1 MINIIQYFPSWV
13 IEYKL
18 FIVFITA
25 VAISSLLIPQIIR
38 YSFKYGWV
46 DVPDNRKIHI
56 RSVPNLGGVAI
67 FLGLFFA
74 SVFWLKYFNSNDFIY
89 LIFGVI
95 ILFVTGIFDDIKG
108 LRAKKKLFI
117 QIVAAFIVVA
127 GGIRITSFQGFLGIY
142 ELPVYTQYVF
152 SVFVIV
158 GVVNAYNLMDGI
170 DGLAGGIGVINFG
183 ILGYVFYSMH
193 HMAYALL
200 AIAVAG
206 SLIGFL
212 IYNFNPAKIFM
223 GDTGALIIGF
233 LTVVLGIKA
242 IEFNLTPV
250 KQLYL
255 SQNMLIFISS
265 IMFLP
270 VFDTLRVF
278 AVRVFKRKSPFT
290 PGKDH
295 IHHILLKKGLK
306 PVEVTIVLY
315 ALNLLVILCGLIINY
330 YKPINLFI
338 NSMVINF

>member
-1 MINIIQYFPSWV
+1 MVEMIQYFPSWI

-18 FIVFITA
+18 FIVFATA
-25 VAISSLLIPQIIR
+25 ILISTLLIPQIIR
-38 YSFKYGWV
+38 FSLKYGWV
-46 DVPDNRKIHI
+46 DIPDSRKIHI
-56 RSVPNLGGVAI
+56 SSIPNLGGVAI
-67 FLGLFFA
+67 FFGLFIA
-74 SVFWLKYFNSNDFIY
+74 SVCWIRYFRSNDFIFIITGV
-89 LIFGVI
+89 LIL
-95 ILFVTGIFDDIKG
+95 LFTGIFDDLKG
-108 LRAKKKLFI
+108 LKARKKLFI
-117 QIVAAFIVVA
+117 QIITAIIVVS
-127 GGIRITSFQGFLGIY
+127 GGIRVTSFQGFLGVY
-142 ELPVYTQYVF
+142 ELPVIAQYIF
-152 SVFVIV
+152 SIIVIV
-158 GVVNAYNLMDGI
+158 GVINAYNLMDGI
-170 DGLAGGIGVINFG
+170 DGLAGGIGVINFS

-193 HMAYALL
+193 HIAFALL
-200 AIAVAG
+200 AFAVAG

-242 IEFNLTPV
+242 IEFNLNPV
-250 KQLYL
+250 KQVYL

-278 AVRVFKRKSPFT
+278 AVRVWKGKSPFT

-295 IHHILLKKGLK
+295 IHHVLLKKGLK

-315 ALNLLVILCGLIINY
+315 ALNIIVILFGLTINY

-338 NSMVINF
+338 NTLIFNF